1 MFCHCYSYLS
11 YTPGFLTSDDSEL
24 SLLKGDCVLN
34 CNKELIGCAGEDE
47 MSHRQDFMKLFAPGF
62 DYCT

>member
-11 YTPGFLTSDDSEL
+11 YTPAFLTSDDSKL

-34 CNKELIGCAGEDE
+34 GNKELIGCAGEEE

-62 DYCT
+62 GYCT

>member
-11 YTPGFLTSDDSEL
+11 YTPAFLTSDDSKL

-34 CNKELIGCAGEDE
+34 GNKELIGCAGEEE
-47 MSHRQDFMKLFAPGF
+47 MSPDRIS
-62 DYCT
+62 